1 MTRWPSGIDENRE
14 KRHSAPPF
22 LVLLDDW
29 ASIFPYIYSPN
40 GLIVIMTDKLL
51 ELHCSRD
58 QTEQT
63 GSQTEK
69 IVDEYL
75 KIINQGRI

>member
-1 MTRWPSGIDENRE
+1 MTRWLPLFVKYRE
-14 KRHSAPPF
+14 KSHSAPPCI
-22 LVLLDDW
+22 VLPDDW
-29 ASIFPYIYSPN
+29 ASKFPYIYSPN

-69 IVDEYL
+69 TGDEYL